1 LDFKT
6 DGSAKQL
13 AFNIFNPQSKF
24 QNLNSKLGAFMS
36 FKKNLLTKIKI
47 DKLANTVIASIGPAE
62 SGRKVDKDAMR
73 SLLEMSPYQYQK
85 ARDLDLYVEDIDRD
99 RKKIFV
105 LDNELPIYRTTID
118 DVVIR
123 KSPLIKEMVKIRNI
137 IKILKDSDVKLSRKD
152 ASVKSIQKECIDQI
166 DLSYNESDIEE
177 IAADG
182 KASFERDYPDG
193 VAECLELFAELLD
206 YKPAPKA
213 FRLGRHKIIGEL
225 TPKAGGEVLYGPMII
240 YSLIYGS
247 LKLIEDQVSSFD
259 KTKIELIQQI
269 AAGKQKAAAEGPDVF
284 EYLKNA
290 VLKINI

>member
-1 LDFKT
+1 
-6 DGSAKQL
+6 
-13 AFNIFNPQSKF
+13 
-24 QNLNSKLGAFMS
+24 MS
-36 FKKNLLTKIKI
+36 FKENLITKIKI
-47 DKLANTVIASIGPAE
+47 DKLANRVIASIGPAE

-85 ARDLDLYVEDIDRD
+85 ARDLDLYVEGIDQD

-118 DVVIR
+118 DVAMR

-152 ASVKSIQKECIDQI
+152 ASVKAIQKECIDQL
-166 DLSYNESDIEE
+166 DLAYNGSDIDE

-182 KASFERDYPDG
+182 KASLERDYPDG
-193 VAECLELFAELLD
+193 VVECLELFADLLD
-206 YKPAPKA
+206 YKPAPQA
-213 FRLGRHKIIGEL
+213 FQLSRHKIIGAL
-225 TPKAGGEVLYGPMII
+225 TSKAGGEVLYGPMII
-240 YSLIYGS
+240 YSLIQGT
-247 LKLIEDQVSSFD
+247 LKLIEDQISSFD

-290 VLKINI
+290 VLKKNI